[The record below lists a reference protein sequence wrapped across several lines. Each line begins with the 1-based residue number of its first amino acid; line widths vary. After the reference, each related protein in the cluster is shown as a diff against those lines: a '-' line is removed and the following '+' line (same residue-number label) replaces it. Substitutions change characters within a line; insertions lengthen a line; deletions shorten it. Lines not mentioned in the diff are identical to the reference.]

1 MKLIT
6 LLSSACTL
14 AAPSLA
20 YLHIYGNIAS
30 DPFVGASVWSI
41 FAVDDGQIVCI
52 SDMSSR
58 INQDRYFSMGCLQ
71 GYVYIS
77 RKMAERHGLPI
88 MFRHRGGLGRIIPI
102 STIFMGPA
110 KILVREIFVFLH
122 RL

>member
-14 AAPSLA
+14 AAPNLA

-58 INQDRYFSMGCLQ
+58 INQDSYFSTGLSPRLCL
-71 GYVYIS
+71 YFH
-77 RKMAERHGLPI
+77 ERWQNGTVCQSCSGI
-88 MFRHRGGLGRIIPI
+88 AVGLGESSR
-102 STIFMGPA
+102 
-110 KILVREIFVFLH
+110 
-122 RL
+122 